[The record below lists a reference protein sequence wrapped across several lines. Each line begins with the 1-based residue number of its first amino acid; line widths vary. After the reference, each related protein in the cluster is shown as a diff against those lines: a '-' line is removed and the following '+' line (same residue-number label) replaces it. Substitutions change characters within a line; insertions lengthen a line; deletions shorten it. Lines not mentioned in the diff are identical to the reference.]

1 MEEKPIKTEVKQ
13 RLLNLQSWLKK
24 QDIDGALIVQKTDL
38 YYFCG
43 TDQDAHLWVPQEG
56 NPLLMVR
63 KSIHRARKD
72 SPLQDIIPLNSL
84 SILPDYV
91 KPGKRLGLE
100 LDVLPARNYLLYQR
114 LFEGVELV
122 DVSHI
127 IRSIRMIK
135 SPYEVE
141 MVRKAAQLADELH
154 KSIPEFLTRAS
165 TEIELSAMADE
176 FYRRR
181 GHPGITRMRGFNME
195 SVYGHIIAGGAGT
208 LPGNSPGPTAGT
220 GPGPFLSQGSGNN
233 PINPNEPVM
242 VDYSSN
248 FNGYISDQARIYS
261 IGRIAPELE
270 RAHDVMLMIQDR
282 IIKEARPGKR
292 AEELYRIAVE
302 IAERHG
308 LRDVFMGHPEP
319 VPFVAHGVGLELD
332 EWPLIGR
339 DSPHIMEEGM
349 VLALEPK
356 CIFPGKGVVGVENTF
371 LVAETGLE
379 KINSYPDNIIVC

>member
-1 MEEKPIKTEVKQ
+1 
-13 RLLNLQSWLKK
+13 
-24 QDIDGALIVQKTDL
+24 
-38 YYFCG
+38 
-43 TDQDAHLWVPQEG
+43 
-56 NPLLMVR
+56 
-63 KSIHRARKD
+63 
-72 SPLQDIIPLNSL
+72 
-84 SILPDYV
+84 
-91 KPGKRLGLE
+91 
-100 LDVLPARNYLLYQR
+100 
-114 LFEGVELV
+114 
-122 DVSHI
+122 
-127 IRSIRMIK
+127 
-135 SPYEVE
+135 
-141 MVRKAAQLADELH
+141 
-154 KSIPEFLTRAS
+154 
-165 TEIELSAMADE
+165 
-176 FYRRR
+176 
-181 GHPGITRMRGFNME
+181 ME

-233 PINPNEPVM
+233 PINPNEPLM

-270 RAHDVMLMIQDR
+270 RAHDIMLMIQDR

-292 AEELYRIAVE
+292 AEELYRLAVE

-308 LRDVFMGHPEP
+308 LGDVFMGHPEP

-371 LVAETGLE
+371 LVTKTGLE